1 MLPRLLLV
9 VGLSAGVMLPL
20 IWAAFAPVP
29 EFRQASEPAA
39 DPVHSGPAGISWRGV
54 PEPEGAK
61 PLISSAQS
69 DETTIG
75 TAPDGDGEASAARP
89 GDLPPA
95 RPLDPALAAPGVPRA
110 YREEAA
116 PEPPLSREPEPLPGE
131 AAIPTGKAEPLPEVN
146 ERGPAPG
153 AGHPQ
158 AYDKE
163 AASEPPVAEEAKPL
177 PETATTPTAK
187 LETLPEVKERGSAPG
202 ASLPQAYDKEAAP
215 PSEAA
220 TPTAKVETLPEVKER
235 GSAPGASL
243 PQAHDKEAA
252 PEPQVSDKAKP
263 LPGETATPTVKLET
277 LPEVGG
283 RRSAPGA
290 NLPQAYDKE
299 AAPEP
304 PVSDKAKPL
313 PDEAAAPTVKV
324 ETLPEVKQQRAAPGA
339 ENNRPR
345 AHANGIRSRQKSD
358 RKKPR
363 DRSGWT
369 DVMRDAGW
377 LEPRRYR

>member
-202 ASLPQAYDKEAAP
+202 ASLPQA
-215 PSEAA
+215 
-220 TPTAKVETLPEVKER
+220 
-235 GSAPGASL
+235 
-243 PQAHDKEAA
+243 HDKEAA

-277 LPEVGG
+277 LPEVGE